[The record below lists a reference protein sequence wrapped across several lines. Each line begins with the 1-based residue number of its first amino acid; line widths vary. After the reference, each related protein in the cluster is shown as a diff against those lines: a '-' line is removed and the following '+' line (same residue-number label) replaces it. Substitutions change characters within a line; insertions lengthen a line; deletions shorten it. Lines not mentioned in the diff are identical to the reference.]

1 MKTNHH
7 AQSPGALHGIKIV
20 DLSIQIPGPYCS
32 MILGDLG
39 AEVIKIEQPGIGDFA
54 RALPNLFYGINRNK
68 KSVIL
73 ELKSSQGK
81 EILHKLVAHADIV
94 LEGFRPGVAEK
105 LGIDYATLKG
115 INPRIIY
122 CSISGYG
129 QDGPYKNISGHDIN
143 YQGVSGLLSLTEDLK
158 AGADLSGLPLADI
171 AGSMFATISILAALV
186 DRTKTNT
193 GHYIDVSMTAGVFSW
208 VGASLLTALKGL
220 NNAESLYIPHYGIF
234 QTKDNKFITL
244 GIIHEQHFW
253 ENLCT
258 VIDLDEMKSL
268 NLMERIA
275 LREEVWR
282 TLQAAFKTKTREEW
296 LSLFHEADV
305 PCSPVLTIEESFADP
320 QIRHR
325 QMVFEMQHPVEGS
338 IKQRAFPATFS
349 DMVLKK
355 DMPPPLYGQHTDE
368 ILRELGYSKDDI
380 KKFREEKVVA

>member
-1 MKTNHH
+1 MKTNHN

-54 RALPNLFYGINRNK
+54 RALPHLFNGINRNK

-73 ELKSSQGK
+73 ELKSPKGK
-81 EILHKLVAHADIV
+81 EILYKLVAHADIV
-94 LEGFRPGVAEK
+94 LEGFRPGVAKK
-105 LGIDYATLKG
+105 LGIDYARLKG

-143 YQGVSGLLSLTEDLK
+143 YQGVAGLLSLTEDLQ

-171 AGSMFATISILAALV
+171 AGSMFAAISILTAIV
-186 DRTKTNT
+186 DRAKT
-193 GHYIDVSMTAGVFSW
+193 GRGQYIDVSMAAGVFSW
-208 VGASLLTALKGL
+208 AGASLFTALKEL
-220 NNAESLYIPHYGIF
+220 NNSESLYIPHYGIF
-234 QTKDNKFITL
+234 QTKDDEFITL

-253 ENLCT
+253 ENLCA
-258 VIDLDEMKSL
+258 VIDLGEMKNL

-275 LREEVWR
+275 RREEIVSA
-282 TLQAAFKTKTREEW
+282 LQSAFMTKSREEW
-296 LSLFHEADV
+296 LSLLHEADV
-305 PCSPVLTIEESFADP
+305 PCGPVLTMEESFADP

-325 QMVFEMQHPVEGS
+325 QMVFELEHPVEGT
-338 IKQRAFPATFS
+338 IKQRAFPARFS
-349 DMVLKK
+349 DTELKR

-368 ILRELGYSKDDI
+368 MLTDLGYSKDDI
-380 KKFREEKVVA
+380 KKLREEKVVA